1 MSIGMAVVPGLIPG
15 DPVMVGALAMIDY
28 VLLLT
33 SSYGR
38 AVVARVCGQEFASHV
53 PAMAFAMLHALFVS
67 DVVAAIVLHMRTRKA
82 DGASGLGEGKAAS

>member
-38 AVVARVCGQEFASHV
+38 AVVARA
-53 PAMAFAMLHALFVS
+53 
-67 DVVAAIVLHMRTRKA
+67 
-82 DGASGLGEGKAAS
+82 